1 MAYTGQ
7 IHRTTLTQEIR
18 WGRCFKECFWGMGEV
33 RSVLFTSSPDWATE
47 ERCGG
52 EAVNGSPAPLKWRC
66 VGQRCRE
73 EQHLCPINQ
82 SHQNHIIT
90 TFSDTLII
98 LLHMD
103 KKNKSRVG
111 EDSEK
116 ALSHNSLCLLLLPTH
131 NYWLLVLSSWHEVS
145 SSDSCCNW
153 SKWDVKLLCM
163 QFLWSHIHGWLEY
176 LTLIGQSLHSE
187 NLFV

>member
-7 IHRTTLTQEIR
+7 SVSEG
-18 WGRCFKECFWGMGEV
+18 WGEV

-73 EQHLCPINQ
+73 EHHLCPINQ

-98 LLHMD
+98 LLHMG

-111 EDSEK
+111 EESEK
-116 ALSHNSLCLLLLPTH
+116 ALSYNSLCLLLSPTH

-187 NLFV
+187 NVFV